1 MSTKTIAEPARDL
14 PVVDEADVLVLGG
27 GPSGISAA
35 LAAARMGARTL
46 LVERYG
52 FLGGM
57 GTAAM
62 VTNFCGLFAEVGGVV
77 MQVVHGI
84 GDDILARIRAL
95 GGLNQPQSKGAT
107 TVISYDNAAYKHA
120 ADQLLLEAGVRLR
133 LHTFAVGAVMDRSR
147 IVGLIVESKSGRA
160 ALCARTFI
168 DCSGDADLAAW
179 AGAPYEKGDSTGYL
193 AYPTMMFRM
202 GGVDT
207 GVAER
212 EGVPLIRRHAAEARA
227 RGESGFMRASPIAAP
242 QAHPG
247 EWRMNMTQ
255 VSLAGRS
262 LDGTDVEHM
271 TRGEILGRDQVFQA
285 GRYLREQ
292 VPGFQHSYVLEIAP
306 QLGIRETRRILGQ
319 YVLTASDVAEARDFP
334 DAIGCSGWPMEKHV
348 LGGVEWTFIGG
359 RGYHQLPYRA
369 LVPRGVDNLL
379 VAGRCFSAT
388 QDAQASARVSGPC
401 FVMGQ
406 AAGTASA
413 LSVQRGCDVA
423 AIEADRLQASL
434 RAQNVFL
441 GHER

>member
-1 MSTKTIAEPARDL
+1 LSTKTIAEPAREL

-35 LAAARMGARTL
+35 VAAARMGARTI

-62 VTNFCGLFAEVGGVV
+62 VTNFCGLFADVGGVV
-77 MQVVHGI
+77 TQVVHGI

-95 GGLNQPQSKGAT
+95 GGLNRPQSKGAT
-107 TVISYDNAAYKHA
+107 TVISYDNPAYKHA
-120 ADQLLLEAGVRLR
+120 ADQLLIEAGVRLR
-133 LHTFAVGAVMDRSR
+133 LHTLAVGAVMDRSR

-179 AGAPYEKGDSTGYL
+179 AGAPYEKGDSSGYL

-207 GVAER
+207 EVAER
-212 EGVPLIRRHAAEARA
+212 EGLPLIRRHAAEKRA

-242 QAHPG
+242 QAHAG

-271 TRGEILGRDQVFQA
+271 TRGEILGREQVFQA
-285 GRYLREQ
+285 DRYLREQ
-292 VPGFQHSYVLEIAP
+292 VPGFKHSYVLEIA
-306 QLGIRETRRILGQ
+306 
-319 YVLTASDVAEARDFP
+319 
-334 DAIGCSGWPMEKHV
+334 V

-359 RGYHQLPYRA
+359 RGYHQVPYRA

-413 LSVQRGCDVA
+413 LSVQRGCGVA

-441 GHER
+441 GHEP